1 MKVLIGLIASGGI
14 VLFVSGLP
22 VFRQRTL
29 SDRVEAYISGFRPP
43 TSGGR
48 GVHSY
53 AARIGIV
60 VARRL
65 FGTPGPLLEQRLSAA
80 GLTPDPDVFRLQQMT
95 WGLASVVSVLAL
107 WAATL
112 VLGWRFDARVIPLL
126 TVLCFVTGYLARDW
140 WLGRQIE
147 ARRNALREALPTAID
162 LLTLSIMG
170 GESVPAAVARTSA
183 ALPGIVAEEFG
194 AVVAEIRSGATVVDA
209 LDGLSRRVPDSQVAR
224 FIDALCT
231 GIEKGAPLAETLRAQ
246 ADDGREARR
255 RHLLESAGRREVLM
269 LVPVVFL
276 IMPVVVLFALWPGLV
291 TLDLLV
297 P

>member
-1 MKVLIGLIASGGI
+1 VKVLLGLIASAGI

-22 VFRQRTL
+22 VFRQRTIT
-29 SDRVEAYISGFRPP
+29 DRVDPYVLGSEPLASVGPK
-43 TSGGR
+43 
-48 GVHSY
+48 VHSRL
-53 AARIGIV
+53 ARVADGL
-60 VARRL
+60 ARRL
-65 FGTPGPLLEQRLSAA
+65 FGSPTSSLDQRLASA
-80 GLTPDPDVFRLQQMT
+80 GLTADADAFRLQQMT
-95 WGLASVVSVLAL
+95 WGLGASVVVLAM

-112 VLGWRFDARVIPLL
+112 AIGLRFDARVIPLL
-126 TVLCFVTGYLARDW
+126 TVLCFVTGFLARDW

-147 ARRNALREALPTAID
+147 RRRNALREALPTAID

-170 GESVPAAVARTSA
+170 GESVPAAFARTSA

-194 AVVAEIRSGATVVDA
+194 AVVADIRSGATVVDA
-209 LDGLSRRVPDSQVAR
+209 LDAMGRRIPDSQVSR
-224 FIDALCT
+224 FIDALCI

-255 RHLLESAGRREVLM
+255 RELLESAGRREILM

>member
-1 MKVLIGLIASGGI
+1 VKVLLGLIASGGI

-22 VFRQRTL
+22 VFRQRTIT
-29 SDRVEAYISGFRPP
+29 DRVDPYVLGSGPLA
-43 TSGGR
+43 SGGPKF
-48 GVHSY
+48 HSRLVRV
-53 AARIGIV
+53 ADGL
-60 VARRL
+60 ARRL
-65 FGTPGPLLEQRLSAA
+65 FSAPTSSLDQRLASA
-80 GLTPDPDVFRLQQMT
+80 GLTADADAFRLQQMT
-95 WGLASVVSVLAL
+95 WGFGASVAVLAV
-107 WAATL
+107 WAATIAI
-112 VLGWRFDARVIPLL
+112 GWRFDARVIPLL
-126 TVLCFVTGYLARDW
+126 TVLCFVTGFLARDW

-147 ARRNALREALPTAID
+147 RRRNALREALPTAID

-170 GESVPAAVARTSA
+170 GESVPAAFARTSA

-194 AVVAEIRSGATVVDA
+194 AVVADIRSGATVVDA
-209 LDGLSRRVPDSQVAR
+209 LDAMGRRVPDSQVSR
-224 FIDALCT
+224 FIDALCI

-255 RHLLESAGRREVLM
+255 RELLESAGRREILM